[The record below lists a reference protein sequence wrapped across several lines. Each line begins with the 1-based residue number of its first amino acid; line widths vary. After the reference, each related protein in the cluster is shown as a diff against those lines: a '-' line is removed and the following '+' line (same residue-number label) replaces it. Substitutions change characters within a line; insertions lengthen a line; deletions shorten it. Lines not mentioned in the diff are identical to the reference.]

1 MKTLLNEKVI
11 LIDSREKDS
20 GIPDL
25 LKDKGTPIL
34 FENLEIGDLIIE
46 RKTSKDFIASVF
58 DGRIFQQ
65 ANKIISYTNR
75 AILLIEGNLNDDIE
89 YVKNKNSI
97 YGTLLSLALSYNFKI
112 IYSNDIE
119 ESANILEIIYK
130 HGKYYKINNIHFI
143 KQKRIPNNIN
153 KQQLNIIASIP
164 YIGEKYAER
173 LLKSFKIIRNIFKS
187 KNSI

>member
-58 DGRIFQQ
+58 DGRIFQ
-65 ANKIISYTNR
+65 
-75 AILLIEGNLNDDIE
+75 
-89 YVKNKNSI
+89 
-97 YGTLLSLALSYNFKI
+97 
-112 IYSNDIE
+112 
-119 ESANILEIIYK
+119 
-130 HGKYYKINNIHFI
+130 
-143 KQKRIPNNIN
+143 
-153 KQQLNIIASIP
+153 
-164 YIGEKYAER
+164 
-173 LLKSFKIIRNIFKS
+173 
-187 KNSI
+187 